1 MRYIRTENGEIYDIS
16 DGNFGCDDD
25 DNWFIRLNKEKMF
38 ICLKEDEKRYIGKIT
53 ANRDTVDELCDCY
66 LEDTG
71 KGVPC
76 IVSKGMWAQCHKDKA
91 WRGESDFYACIVK
104 RDEKGPHVEPVAKLN
119 KEMGWDLL

>member
-53 ANRDTVDELCDCY
+53 ANKDTVDELCDFIGFGTPTY
-66 LEDTG
+66 EQAKPFLEMFG
-71 KGVPC
+71 KPYPKETYREDCKKLGY
-76 IVSKGMWAQCHKDKA
+76 ALAKA
-91 WRGESDFYACIVK
+91 PQPWRY
-104 RDEKGPHVEPVAKLN
+104 VE
-119 KEMGWDLL
+119 EI